1 LTTTCPPK
9 YNETIANNL
18 LTGVENMNDNII
30 DTQTNSICE
39 DFQSEVSKVL
49 IRHKSILDVMTK
61 LDEYNARINRAVA
74 KSVTSCG
81 CISIHATKQ
90 DYSNDTFEE
99 MLNTVKDH
107 VDGTLCHGCKEVLD
121 EEIGSYVFY
130 LASLCNTL
138 DLSLDNIIKKEYD
151 TIKTLGIFSLK

>member
-1 LTTTCPPK
+1 
-9 YNETIANNL
+9 
-18 LTGVENMNDNII
+18 MNDNIVNT
-30 DTQTNSICE
+30 DNNSICK
-39 DFQSEVSKVL
+39 DFQAQVSQVL
-49 IRHKSILDVMTK
+49 IRHKSILDVTTK

-90 DYSNDTFEE
+90 DYGNDTFDE
-99 MLNTVKDH
+99 MLNTVKTH
-107 VDGTLCHGCKEVLD
+107 VEGKLCDGCKDVLD

-130 LASLCNTL
+130 LAALCNTL
-138 DLSLDNIIKKEYD
+138 ELSLDDILKKEYN